1 MHRSLPLIVLTA
13 LLLSPLACSSKK
25 APDQSAVRS
34 KNILSV
40 LREMSRSYET
50 KDLDTFLSDVSEAYP
65 DRAALAKALT
75 AVFGKYETI
84 HFNIQYTRLIIMI
97 EQKGPIRATFTWDAE
112 WKMPGGSALKDGGRV
127 TFVFD
132 AGSFK
137 LLSIDGKNPFLARPG
152 ETPGGKP

>member
-13 LLLSPLACSSKK
+13 FLLSSLACSTKK
-25 APDQSAVRS
+25 APDQSAVQS

-40 LREMSRSYET
+40 LREISRSYET
-50 KDLDTFLSDVSEAYP
+50 KDLDAFLSDVSDTFP
-65 DRAALAKALT
+65 DRAALSKSLKG
-75 AVFGKYETI
+75 VFGKYETI
-84 HFNIQYTRLIIMI
+84 HFNIQYARLIIFV
-97 EQKGPIRATFTWDAE
+97 EQKGPIRSTFTWDAE
-112 WKMPGGSALKDGGRV
+112 WHMPGRTALKDGGRV

-137 LLSIDGKNPFLARPG
+137 LLSIDGKNPFLAQPG